1 MSKSSALLKKTL
13 LTATIAG
20 VTASCGS
27 FYPSPFEQT
36 TIITP
41 KAPSSVIICRSA
53 QCAPARTNM
62 TREFMYNSLYNL
74 FDNNLDS
81 QIMLCEADPATRTCF
96 ENYLQFQIKAGITP
110 ATVVIDAAKLLDVRL
125 NKADQTVNI
134 ALDYNMHYNGIRPQ
148 CRASN
153 NALFVKS
160 PDYVLM
166 EDTGYRCKF
175 TTVSTSMLSTVFAI
189 DYINLDY
196 GEIGASY
203 SFGVSGSAYGGGTG
217 YVMMRFQKNALPS
230 NPKKFVLPK
239 AEPTEPSMPVE
250 QQGNVREEYGVKN
263 NTGKKLSPG
272 QYKVSPIPL
281 K

>member
-1 MSKSSALLKKTL
+1 MSDIISSSIKTL
-13 LTATIAG
+13 ALTAVIAAVGGCGAGLPDPFTQRTI
-20 VTASCGS
+20 V
-27 FYPSPFEQT
+27 
-36 TIITP
+36 TP
-41 KAPSSVIICRSA
+41 KAPSSVIVCRSQ

-81 QIMLCEADPATRTCF
+81 QILLCEADPATHTCF
-96 ENYLQFQIKAGITP
+96 ENYLQFQIKAGVTP
-110 ATVVIDAAKLLDVRL
+110 ATVVIDSAKLLDVRL
-125 NKADQTVNI
+125 NKNEQIVNI
-134 ALDYNMHYNGIRPQ
+134 ALDYNMHYNALRPQ

-175 TTVSTSMLSTVFAI
+175 TTVSTSLLSTVFAI
-189 DYINLDY
+189 DYINMDY

-203 SFGVSGSAYGGGTG
+203 SIGVSGSAYGGGTG

-239 AEPTEPSMPVE
+239 PEPPEPAMPVE
-250 QQGNVREEYGVKN
+250 MQGNTRQEYGVK
-263 NTGKKLSPG
+263 TDSGKKLSPG

>member
-1 MSKSSALLKKTL
+1 MSKSSGLIKKSI
-13 LTATIAG
+13 LTAVIAG

-27 FYPSPFEQT
+27 FVDPFEQK

-81 QIMLCEADPATRTCF
+81 QILLCEADPATHTCF
-96 ENYLQFQIKAGITP
+96 ENYLQFQIKAGVTP
-110 ATVVIDAAKLLDVRL
+110 ASVVIDSAKLLDVRL
-125 NKADQTVNI
+125 NKNEQIVNI
-134 ALDYNMHYNGIRPQ
+134 ALDYNMHYNALRPQ

-175 TTVSTSMLSTVFAI
+175 TTVSTSLLSTVFAI
-189 DYINLDY
+189 DYINMDY

-203 SFGVSGSAYGGGTG
+203 SIGVSGSAYGGGTG

-239 AEPTEPSMPVE
+239 PEPIEPAMPVE
-250 QQGNVREEYGVKN
+250 MQGNTRQEYGVK
-263 NTGKKLSPG
+263 TDSGKKLSPG